1 MSGRG
6 MKKWA
11 PYASL
16 IEQKGTITRMK
27 QTRTTINKPLLSQ
40 EQAMQ
45 INDLLFKIQQK
56 TAKIDYFMDGTLHTV
71 EGLVKKVNVDEKYLE
86 ILDLRIAFY
95 ALTSIKLISPTKTTA
110 ELYSE

>member
-27 QTRTTINKPLLSQ
+27 QTRTNIKKPLLSQ

-56 TAKIDYFMDGTLHTV
+56 IAKIDYFIDGTLHSMA
-71 EGLVKKVNVDEKYLE
+71 GLVNKVNLDEKYLE
-86 ILDLRIAFY
+86 VNHQRILFHT
-95 ALTSIKLISPTKTTA
+95 LTSIQLISPIKSPA
-110 ELYSE
+110 ELYSK